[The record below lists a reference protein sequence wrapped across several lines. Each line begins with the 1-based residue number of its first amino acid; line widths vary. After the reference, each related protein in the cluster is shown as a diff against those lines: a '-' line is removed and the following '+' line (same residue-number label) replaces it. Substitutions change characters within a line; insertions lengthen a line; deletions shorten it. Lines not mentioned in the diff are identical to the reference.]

1 MTPGGYNRLKVELR
15 ECKAERP
22 RLAEVILAARE
33 LGDLSENAEYHAA
46 KEKQGFLEARITE
59 LESLIAQA
67 EVIDP
72 SRLSGERV
80 VFGATVTLEDADSGN
95 EVRYTIVGDHESDVK
110 QGLISIN
117 SPVARAL
124 LSHVVGDE
132 VKVRAPAGM
141 RTYEIIDVTF
151 G

>member
-1 MTPGGYNRLKVELR
+1 MTPGGYDKLKAELR

-22 RLAEVILAARE
+22 RLADVILAARE

-46 KEKQGFLEARITE
+46 KEKQGFLEGRITE

-72 SRLSGERV
+72 SRLSGTRV
-80 VFGATVTLEDADSGN
+80 VFGATVTLEDPHSGN

-110 QGLISIN
+110 EGLISIN

-124 LSHVVGDE
+124 LSHEVGDE
-132 VKVRAPAGM
+132 VKVRAPGGM
-141 RTYEIIDVTF
+141 RTYEIIDVSF